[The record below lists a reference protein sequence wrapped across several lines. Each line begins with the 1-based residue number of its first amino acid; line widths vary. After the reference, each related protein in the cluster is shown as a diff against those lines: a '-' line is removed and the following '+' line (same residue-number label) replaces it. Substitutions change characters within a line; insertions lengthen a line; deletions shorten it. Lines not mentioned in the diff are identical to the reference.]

1 MSETL
6 LAGAVAAGG
15 DTGPEVILTRGG
27 AHGP

>member
-6 LAGAVAAGG
+6 LAGAARAGG
-15 DTGPEVILTRGG
+15 DTGPEVISLGGG